1 MKKKET
7 MVDELVEST
16 KNGTISFQQI
26 TDLIE
31 MFIYLEKKLEE
42 KDKEIALLQDNI
54 IHFGERLK
62 LVNDT
67 KHRICEEIG
76 QLLNEYIDAHRWK
89 WEAPDGKPKIVYI
102 PNFTIRE
109 ILRKIE
115 KGEIMK

>member
-42 KDKEIALLQDNI
+42 KDKEIALLQDNM

-62 LVNDT
+62 LVNDA
-67 KHRICEEIG
+67 RRRVCEEIG
-76 QLLNEYIDAHRWK
+76 QTLDEYIDAHRWK
-89 WEAPDGKPKIVYI
+89 WENEGRHEIVEI
-102 PNFTIRE
+102 PNCVIRE
-109 ILRKIE
+109 ILRKVE
-115 KGEIMK
+115 KGK

>member
-67 KHRICEEIG
+67 KHRICEEIKSE
-76 QLLNEYIDAHRWK
+76 LLDFSSPYWSYYKNGEQYITSEDLYEH
-89 WEAPDGKPKIVYI
+89 IS
-102 PNFTIRE
+102 E
-109 ILRKIE
+109 ILDQIE
-115 KGEIMK
+115 KGEIKK